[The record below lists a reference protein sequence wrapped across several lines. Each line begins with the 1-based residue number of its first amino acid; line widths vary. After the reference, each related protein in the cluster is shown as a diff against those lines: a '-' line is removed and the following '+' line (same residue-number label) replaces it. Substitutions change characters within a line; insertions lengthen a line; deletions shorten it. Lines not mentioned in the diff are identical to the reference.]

1 MAQINKITPT
11 AKKGCQDY
19 NLKNIVMAN
28 SLNRSAMGLN
38 LSEKRIV
45 ACALAK
51 LNGLNGLAKIT
62 AKEYAETFNL
72 PINQAYEQMKESA
85 KGMLSRAVTVF
96 LEDNEIRETTM
107 YPWFSII
114 KYEEN
119 EGYVGVKFNAE
130 IALFI

>member
-1 MAQINKITPT
+1 MAQINKLPQQR
-11 AKKGCQDY
+11 KRLSGLQS
-19 NLKNIVMAN
+19 KNIVMAN

-72 PINQAYEQMKESA
+72 PLNQAYEQMKESA

-96 LEDNEIRETTM
+96 LEDEERRETTM

-114 KYEEN
+114 K
-119 EGYVGVKFNAE
+119 
-130 IALFI
+130 